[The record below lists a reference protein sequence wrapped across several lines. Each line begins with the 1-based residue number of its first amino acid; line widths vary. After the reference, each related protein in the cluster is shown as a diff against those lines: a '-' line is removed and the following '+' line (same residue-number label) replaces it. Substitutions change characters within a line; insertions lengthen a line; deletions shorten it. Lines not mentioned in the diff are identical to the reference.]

1 MEFQNSF
8 EILVQNF
15 IKQQNIKNNDYQSI
29 KRR

>member
-29 KRR
+29 KWR